1 MPSGR
6 EHTVVV
12 IKVLMI
18 KLACHWKRS
27 HSLFLKL
34 ETNGSL
40 VTIVG
45 AETFFSNF

>member
-18 KLACHWKRS
+18 ELACHWKRS

-40 VTIVG
+40 VTVAG
-45 AETFFSNF
+45 VETFFSNF